1 MIMYLLN
8 NEVLAIMKRMRIL
21 SQNWNY
27 LAQKNITIMK
37 AELDKKTIIETE
49 TNMTDERGID

>member
-1 MIMYLLN
+1 
-8 NEVLAIMKRMRIL
+8 
-21 SQNWNY
+21 
-27 LAQKNITIMK
+27 MK